1 MSMKYRTCIL
11 SIFIF
16 ASYVLSAAETNGEY
30 FFQHLTEDNGLSNL
44 SVSSIVQD
52 YKGFLWFG
60 TLDGLNKYDGKT
72 IVSYVHD
79 PYKRDSLPNNKIQTI
94 KVHDHDLLIG
104 TFSGLSIFNIDT
116 GTFKNYSKIPGVEN
130 SLSNNVVISLLPDD
144 GKIWIGTLQGLN
156 RLDPET
162 DECKHFLHDE
172 GDPSSISNNVI
183 RALYKDSVGRVW
195 IGTYNGLDCFNR
207 KSGSF
212 IHYKNVAKGNGS
224 IPSNYVMSIAGGN
237 KDSLWVGTWGGGLSR
252 FSISTGKFTTYS
264 FNDNRVYVINARD
277 DERIMAGTWGGG
289 LFFLNSLSG
298 RIKNYISNP
307 SNKQSISHNIIY
319 SILRDTSG
327 LYWIGTKG
335 GGVNKLNITK
345 KKSLVLHHDKN
356 NPHSLAEGDIYSIFE
371 DSKGYTWISVE
382 NNGLDRWDP
391 GSGKIKHFRQKD
403 GLPNNT
409 VTVILQNSDG
419 KLIAGTLKG
428 LVQYNYALEKFASL
442 TSRNGKDISFKNDRI
457 YTFFQDSS
465 GRYWVGTYDDG
476 CYLVNQI
483 TGETTHFIHE
493 INNKN
498 SISDNLITS
507 FLETKKGIWVG
518 TNEGLNCYNEKNKN
532 FYHYYL
538 NPDNKT
544 SISSNSIRTL
554 FLDSKN
560 RMWIGTLDGG
570 LNQYNEAGDS
580 FYHYMKEDG
589 FSGNRIQG
597 ILEDNNGR
605 LWCATTDGITIFYP
619 ESKHIST
626 LDESDGLPDHKLNYG
641 VLKSKKGDLYFSSS
655 KGISK
660 FSGIIKDSKASD
672 YPVYIT
678 GFKTLGKKVHN
689 YTTIKNKETFTIP
702 YSQNTITF
710 KYICLDYK
718 DPLTIKYFYFLK
730 GVDKDWVDAGNTNS
744 VLYPGLSAGTYTFRV
759 RACENTKGT
768 FMREIP
774 EVIIHVKPPVWRSWW
789 AQAFYDIL
797 IILLLYLL
805 IKINQSRKLKIKMV
819 ALESLK
825 NSLVASNKHLRDVST
840 KDNLTGLYNRS
851 ELKNRIVLEIERAK
865 KLSEPLAVFTINI
878 DFFKDFNKFY
888 GRSEGDSS
896 LVKISE
902 VLLTSIP
909 TDSGFAARYGG
920 DEFFVVM
927 PNYIMGD
934 TKILGLKLLRRVHK
948 LRIEHKKTGLGGIL
962 TISIGGTSGIP
973 DPGMT
978 EETFIKTAT
987 DALYQ
992 AKHEGRNKFVYKNL
1006 FVRDDKKKK

>member
-1 MSMKYRTCIL
+1 MKYRIFIF

-16 ASYVLSAAETNGEY
+16 VTSALSAAETNGEY
-30 FFQHLTEDNGLSNL
+30 FFQHLTEDDGLSNL

-60 TLDGLNKYDGKT
+60 TINGLNKYDGKIIT
-72 IVSYVHD
+72 SYVHD
-79 PYKRDSLPNNKIQTI
+79 PYNRDSLPNNKIQTI
-94 KVHDHDLLIG
+94 TVSNHDLLIG

-116 GTFKNYSKIPGVEN
+116 GTFKNYRKIPGVEN
-130 SLSNNVVISLLPDD
+130 SLSNNVVISMLPDD

-162 DECKHFLHDE
+162 GECKHYFHDE

-183 RALYKDSVGRVW
+183 RSLYKDSAGRVW

-207 KSGSF
+207 KSGNF
-212 IHYKNVAKGNGS
+212 LHYKNVGKGNDS
-224 IPSNYVMSIAGGN
+224 LPSKYVMSIAGGN
-237 KDSLWVGTWGGGLSR
+237 EDSLWVGTWGGGLSR

-264 FNDNRVYVINARD
+264 FTDDRVYVINARD

-289 LFFLNSLSG
+289 LFFLNSRSG
-298 RIKNYISNP
+298 KIKNYISSP
-307 SNKQSISHNIIY
+307 SNEQSISHNIIY

-345 KKSLVLHHDKN
+345 KNSLVLHHDKN
-356 NPHSLAEGDIYSIFE
+356 NPYSLAEGDIYSIFE
-371 DSKGYTWISVE
+371 DSKGYIWISVE

-391 GSGKIKHFRQKD
+391 VSRKLKHFRQQD

-409 VTVILQNSDG
+409 VTVIFQNTNG
-419 KLIAGTLKG
+419 KLIAGTLQG
-428 LVQYNYALEKFASL
+428 LVQYNYALEKFTAL
-442 TSRNGKDISFKNDRI
+442 TLLNGKDISCKNDRI

-465 GRYWVGTYDDG
+465 GRYWIGTYDDG

-493 INNKN
+493 INNSN
-498 SISDNLITS
+498 SLSDNLITS

-518 TNEGLNCYNEKNKN
+518 TNEGLNCYNEKRKN

-544 SISSNSIRTL
+544 TISSNSIRTL
-554 FLDSKN
+554 FLDSKK

-570 LNQYNEAGDS
+570 LNQYNEADDN

-589 FSGNRIQG
+589 FSGNRIEG

-605 LWCATTDGITIFYP
+605 LWCATTAGITIFSP
-619 ESKHIST
+619 ESKHISI
-626 LDESDGLPDHKLNYG
+626 LDESDGLPDSQLNYG
-641 VLKSKKGDLYFSSS
+641 VLKSKKGDLYFSSC

-660 FSGIIKDSKASD
+660 FSPILHESAASD
-672 YPVYIT
+672 SPVYIT
-678 GFKTLGKKVHN
+678 GFKTLGKEVHI

-718 DPLTIKYFYFLK
+718 NPLKIKYSYFLK
-730 GVDKDWVDAGNTNS
+730 GVDKDWVDAGNKNS
-744 VLYPGLSAGTYTFRV
+744 VLYAGLSAGTYTFRV
-759 RACENTKGT
+759 RASENIKGT
-768 FMREIP
+768 FMQDIP
-774 EVIIHVKPPVWRSWW
+774 EVVIHVKPPVWRSWW
-789 AQAFYDIL
+789 AQAIYDIL
-797 IILLLYLL
+797 IILLLYII
-805 IKINQSRKLKIKMV
+805 IKINQSRKLKIKLV

-825 NSLVASNKHLRDVST
+825 NRLVASNKHLRDVSS
-840 KDNLTGLYNRS
+840 KDILTGLYNRR
-851 ELKNRIVLEIERAK
+851 ELKNRIVLELDRAR

-878 DFFKDFNKFY
+878 DFFKDFNNFY
-888 GRSEGDSS
+888 GRTEGDSC
-896 LVKISE
+896 LIKISE
-902 VLLTSIP
+902 VLLASVSP
-909 TDSGFAARYGG
+909 ESGFAVRYGG
-920 DEFFVVM
+920 DEFCVII
-927 PNYIMGD
+927 PNCSSGD
-934 TKILGLKLLRRVHK
+934 TKILGLKLIRKVQK

-962 TISIGGTSGIP
+962 TISIGGTSAIP
-973 DPGMT
+973 DPEMT
-978 EETFIKTAT
+978 EETFIKTAA

-992 AKHEGRNKFVYKNL
+992 AKHEGRNKFVYKGL
-1006 FVRDDKKKK
+1006 FIKDDKKKK